1 MVERPVPYLDGRQPS
16 LRPSI
21 VGFVDM
27 LGFSAM
33 STADVDAAQSQQLLA
48 RIVTAV
54 ESARGVVREYL
65 KTVGDFVAPEGW
77 SVKYFSD
84 NLVLGV
90 PTPLDGAASPETTEF
105 ALRCTHRYQL
115 HLALS
120 GFFIRGGLTHGL
132 VCLTDEIVFGPALI
146 DSYLLE
152 SKTAIVPRI
161 VVTEPLHRIVGLHRD
176 AQADVSPA
184 ERRDL
189 ICRDVDG
196 WWFVNY
202 LDAARTNANGTEAG
216 IDWSAVARHKESI
229 LASLSSTTRHD
240 VLPKFGWAC
249 RYHNVFCHWHRDEAG
264 YSDRYRIDRVDE
276 QSTIARL
283 SADG

>member
-1 MVERPVPYLDGRQPS
+1 MIERPTPYRDAGGPR

-33 STADVDAAQSQQLLA
+33 STADVDAAESQRLLA

-54 ESARGVVREYL
+54 EHARGFVR
-65 KTVGDFVAPEGW
+65 DFFGNVDDAVAPEGW

-90 PTPLDGAASPETTEF
+90 PTPLDGPTSELTTSF
-105 ALRCTHRYQL
+105 VLRCAQRYQL
-115 HLALS
+115 QMALS

-161 VVTEPLHRIVGLHRD
+161 VLTEPLHRAVVL
-176 AQADVSPA
+176 QQPTSADVATP
-184 ERRDL
+184 ELRDL

-202 LDAARTNANGTEAG
+202 LDAARTETGV
-216 IDWSAVARHKESI
+216 DWQAIAQHKASI

-276 QSTIARL
+276 QSTIFRL
-283 SADG
+283 SSDR